1 MVPDTLGLG
10 REARTMPMYEYEC
23 LDCGITFERFQRFSD
38 PKVDICPNGHS
49 HVQRL
54 LSAPIIIFKG
64 SGFYITDYRSENY
77 KKGAK
82 KDSVPT
88 SSPAKES
95 KTSESKPAAKPTS
108 STAKAT

>member
-1 MVPDTLGLG
+1 
-10 REARTMPMYEYEC
+10 MPMYEYEC

-64 SGFYITDYRSENY
+64 SGFYATDHGRN
-77 KKGAK
+77 G
-82 KDSVPT
+82 T
-88 SSPAKES
+88 SLPSTRKPREPKEDTTTS
-95 KTSESKPAAKPTS
+95 TATEEKTSKP
-108 STAKAT
+108 